1 MDKPKVVIVDDDED
15 MLEELRETMDMN
27 GYDVETVREAAVA
40 VQVIERSRPD
50 VVLLDLRMQRKGGV
64 EIADELSR
72 NPDTSGIPVVVMTA
86 VCSTEE
92 LERLNGLGV
101 VAGIVTK
108 PFAISEIVTKVE
120 EVRRLR

>member
-40 VQVIERSRPD
+40 AQVIERSRPD
-50 VVLLDLRMQRKGGV
+50 VVLLDLRMQRKGGFEV
-64 EIADELSR
+64 AAELSR
-72 NPDTSGIPVVVMTA
+72 KQETSGIPVVVMTA
-86 VCSTEE
+86 VCSAEE
-92 LERLNGLGV
+92 LERLKGLGV

-108 PFAISEIVTKVE
+108 PFAISEIVSKVE

>member
-27 GYDVETVREAAVA
+27 GYDVETVREAAA
-40 VQVIERSRPD
+40 AAQVIERSRPD
-50 VVLLDLRMQRKGGV
+50 VVLLDLRMQRKGGL
-64 EIADELSR
+64 EIAAELSR

-86 VCSTEE
+86 ICSPEE
-92 LERLNGLGV
+92 LERLRDLGV
-101 VAGIVTK
+101 VAGVVTK